1 MTQHVLG
8 MPWLLGSFNYR
19 PFQMDQGYLEI
30 TYSSVER
37 QERSS
42 ASLDSN
48 YCGIWVFV
56 LRFSL
61 FFFSFFFCSARI
73 CWLFHGEQCIC
84 ALFTNPQIPLFSN
97 FFIKNGSHGTIHTFK
112 NYFVTVFSVLVF
124 SFSKN
129 KLNPNVSQIYNKT
142 REKDNAKIV
151 TDLYIKFS
159 H

>member
-1 MTQHVLG
+1 MTQHILG

-84 ALFTNPQIPLFSN
+84 ALFTNPQIPLFNN

-112 NYFVTVFSVLVF
+112 NYFATVFSVSVF

-129 KLNPNVSQIYNKT
+129 KLNPNVPQIYNKT

>member
-19 PFQMDQGYLEI
+19 PFQMDQGHLEI

-61 FFFSFFFCSARI
+61 FFFSFFFVQPAFVDFFTVNNVSVHCLQIHKFHFSAI
-73 CWLFHGEQCIC
+73 FSLKMGLT
-84 ALFTNPQIPLFSN
+84 ALFTHLKIILLQCFQ
-97 FFIKNGSHGTIHTFK
+97 FQF
-112 NYFVTVFSVLVF
+112 LV
-124 SFSKN
+124 S
-129 KLNPNVSQIYNKT
+129 
-142 REKDNAKIV
+142 AKISSIQTYPKSIIRLV
-151 TDLYIKFS
+151 KKTMQK
-159 H
+159 

>member
-61 FFFSFFFCSARI
+61 FFFSFFFFFFCSAHI
-73 CWLFHGEQCIC
+73 CWLFHGNNVSVHCLQIHKFHFS
-84 ALFTNPQIPLFSN
+84 AIFSLKMGLTVLFTHLKIILLQCFQ
-97 FFIKNGSHGTIHTFK
+97 FQF
-112 NYFVTVFSVLVF
+112 LV
-124 SFSKN
+124 S
-129 KLNPNVSQIYNKT
+129 
-142 REKDNAKIV
+142 AKISSIQTYPKSIIRLV
-151 TDLYIKFS
+151 KKTMQK
-159 H
+159 

>member
-61 FFFSFFFCSARI
+61 FFFSFFFFFVQPAFVDFFTVNNVSVHCLQIHKFHFSAI
-73 CWLFHGEQCIC
+73 FSLKMGLT
-84 ALFTNPQIPLFSN
+84 ALF
-97 FFIKNGSHGTIHTFK
+97 IHLKIILLQCFQ
-112 NYFVTVFSVLVF
+112 FQFLV
-124 SFSKN
+124 S
-129 KLNPNVSQIYNKT
+129 
-142 REKDNAKIV
+142 AKISSIQTYPKSIIRLV
-151 TDLYIKFS
+151 KKTMQK
-159 H
+159 

>member
-19 PFQMDQGYLEI
+19 PFQMDQGFLEI

-61 FFFSFFFCSARI
+61 FFFSFFFFFFKPAFVDFFTVNNVSVHYLQIHKFHFSAI
-73 CWLFHGEQCIC
+73 FSLKMGLT
-84 ALFTNPQIPLFSN
+84 ALF
-97 FFIKNGSHGTIHTFK
+97 IHLKIILLQCFQ
-112 NYFVTVFSVLVF
+112 FQFLV
-124 SFSKN
+124 S
-129 KLNPNVSQIYNKT
+129 
-142 REKDNAKIV
+142 AKISSIQTYPKSIIRLV
-151 TDLYIKFS
+151 KKTMQK
-159 H
+159 

>member
-61 FFFSFFFCSARI
+61 FFFLFFFFFVQPTFVDFLTVNSVSVHCLQIHKFHFSAI
-73 CWLFHGEQCIC
+73 FSLKMGLT
-84 ALFTNPQIPLFSN
+84 ALFTHLKIILLQCFQ
-97 FFIKNGSHGTIHTFK
+97 FQF
-112 NYFVTVFSVLVF
+112 LV
-124 SFSKN
+124 S
-129 KLNPNVSQIYNKT
+129 
-142 REKDNAKIV
+142 AKISSIQTYPKSIIRLV
-151 TDLYIKFS
+151 KKTMQK
-159 H
+159 